1 MKSIDTIITDLIWYA
16 NVYKDTS
23 GEGRKLRE
31 QLIEQANL
39 VVKQIRDQQPDLIKA
54 TGTEA
59 LVCRE
64 IAKRQFLG
72 LNKYGTSV
80 SDNPLDL
87 RAWAS
92 HARDEALDQAIYLQR
107 IIQEIDRAKTG
118 VIRDC
123 PLVNLDPSTGVVTP
137 VYPQT
142 RS

>member
-16 NVYKDTS
+16 SVYKDTS

-31 QLIEQANL
+31 ELIEQANL
-39 VVKQIRDQQPDLIKA
+39 IVKQIRDHQPDLLIKA

-80 SDNPLDL
+80 QDNPLKL
-87 RAWAS
+87 QEWAN
-92 HARDEALDQAIYLQR
+92 HARDEALDLAIYLQR
-107 IIQEIDRAKTG
+107 IIQEIDRAKSG
-118 VIRDC
+118 IIRDC
-123 PLVNLDPSTGVVTP
+123 PLAQINP
-137 VYPQT
+137 
-142 RS
+142 

>member
-16 NVYKDTS
+16 SVYKDTS

-31 QLIEQANL
+31 ELIEQANL
-39 VVKQIRDQQPDLIKA
+39 IVKQIRDHQPDIIKP

-59 LVCRE
+59 LVCKE

-80 SDNPLDL
+80 QDNPIKLQE
-87 RAWAS
+87 WAN
-92 HARDEALDQAIYLQR
+92 HARDEALDLAIYLQR
-107 IIQEIDRAKTG
+107 IIQEIERAKTG
-118 VIRDC
+118 IIRDC

-137 VYPQT
+137 VAHQT
-142 RS
+142 RP

>member
-16 NVYKDTS
+16 SVYKDTS
-23 GEGRKLRE
+23 GEGRNLRE
-31 QLIEQANL
+31 ELIEQANL
-39 VVKQIRDQQPDLIKA
+39 IVKQIRDHKPDLIKA

-80 SDNPLDL
+80 EDNPLKL
-87 RAWAS
+87 QEWAN
-92 HARDEALDQAIYLQR
+92 HARDEALDLAIYLQR
-107 IIQEIDRAKTG
+107 IIQEIDRAKSG

-123 PLVNLDPSTGVVTP
+123 PLAQIDP
-137 VYPQT
+137 
-142 RS
+142 